1 MRGKPTNQKESF
13 MSDRVEF
20 ALHDEESVPE
30 AARTQF
36 TQAQQAFGFVPNLY
50 RVMAEAPP
58 LLEAYKTIG
67 GLFDQTSFSPVERQ
81 VVLLAVSRVNGCE
94 YCVAAHS
101 GIARMQGAADAVVQA
116 IRDGRPIPDEKL
128 EALRRFA
135 EAVVIKRGRP
145 DEEDL
150 QAFLAAGYTKA
161 NVLEV
166 VLGVGMKTLSNFTN
180 HLADTPLDDA
190 FKPLAWKQVG

>member
-1 MRGKPTNQKESF
+1 
-13 MSDRVEF
+13 MSDRIHF
-20 ALHDEESVPE
+20 TLHDEDSAPE
-30 AARTQF
+30 AARIHF
-36 TQAQQAFGFVPNLY
+36 EQAQQAFGFVPNLY

-67 GLFDQTSFSPVERQ
+67 DLFDQTSLSPVERQ
-81 VVLLAVSRVNGCE
+81 VVLLSVSRVNGCE

-101 GIARMQGAADAVVQA
+101 GIARMQGADEAVVQA
-116 IRDGRPIPDEKL
+116 IREGRPVPDEKL
-128 EALRRFA
+128 EALRRFS
-135 EAVVIKRGRP
+135 EAVVLKRGRP
-145 DEEDL
+145 EDEDV

-166 VLGVGMKTLSNFTN
+166 VLGVGMKTLSNYTN

-190 FKPLAWKQVG
+190 FKPLAWRKAG